1 MVFVWLWSVNCLF
14 TLDVGQYMLVFLLDL
29 SGNCLFS
36 LDLGQFI
43 LVFVNLSVN
52 SYFCPLYRIFC
63 PFFRSPNFYLIL
75 FLNLF
80 LGVEKNLF
88 FVTNLKFSIPIS
100 LQPHGVNN
108 WFFKL
113 RLFDLTE
120 FIVWNIYDMGLH
132 RYRDKKIRVCGKE

>member
-1 MVFVWLWSVNCLF
+1 M
-14 TLDVGQYMLVFLLDL
+14 LDVGQYILVFFLLDL
-29 SGNCLFS
+29 SVNCLFS
-36 LDLGQFI
+36 LDLGQLFLFLSTCQLI
-43 LVFVNLSVN
+43 LIFS
-52 SYFCPLYRIFC
+52 PLYLFFC
-63 PFFRSPNFYLIL
+63 PFFRIPNFYLIL